1 MPHDKAHLC
10 TKKDLLVLDWDPKG
24 KSRKVMI
31 KGTFET
37 CMTGPGP
44 GSSSRTIQIHVK
56 PAILSEEISV
66 KLSIHSPQKGAPVF
80 KMNNMTI
87 QPLEG
92 VTQITSM
99 ASICE
104 PSIVDDA
111 VYLMTYKIKFKK

>member
-1 MPHDKAHLC
+1 MPDKKAHLC
-10 TKKDLLVLDWDPKG
+10 TKKDLLVLDWDPKC
-24 KSRKVMI
+24 KSRKVTI
-31 KGTFET
+31 KGTYET

-44 GSSSRTIQIHVK
+44 GSSSRTIQIHVR

-66 KLSIHSPQKGAPVF
+66 KLSIHSLQKGAPVF
-80 KMNNMTI
+80 KMDNMII
-87 QPLEG
+87 QPLEA

-99 ASICE
+99 ASISQ